1 MRSLVLGV
9 VMVVLG
15 FATISHADAPKAPKA
30 PKLRFEFIGNIA
42 ITGDELRAAIP
53 APYDDTGAFNQEMLE
68 RDLLLV
74 SAYYWDRGHAQVKVR
89 EPKITKTAIVVEVE
103 EGPTFTIEHILVTGD
118 PTMAQR
124 AKHLKAMRTRK
135 GQLFSRTKIADDRER
150 LSRYYED
157 LGYAFVNV
165 LPLTKVDLA
174 RRTIT
179 LTFEVTVGKRTTV
192 ERVGFWN
199 TSKLP
204 DSAFEPAL
212 TIRPGERYSDTRLEA
227 VKAALAA
234 MGVEVVVSTK
244 RGSTDTQIIITY
256 EVSD

>member
-15 FATISHADAPKAPKA
+15 FATISHADAPK
-30 PKLRFEFIGNIA
+30 KLRFEFIGNIM

-74 SAYYWDRGHAQVKVR
+74 SAYYWDRGYAQVKVR
-89 EPKITKTAIVVEVE
+89 EPKMTKTAIVVEVE
-103 EGPTFTIEHILVTGD
+103 EGPTFTIEHVLVTGD
-118 PTMAQR
+118 PTMEQR
-124 AKHLKAMRTRK
+124 AKHLKAMRTRT
-135 GQLFSRTKIADDRER
+135 GQLFSRSRISDDRQR
-150 LSRYYED
+150 LSLYYQD
-157 LGYAFVNV
+157 RGYAFVNV

-174 RRTIT
+174 RRMIT
-179 LTFEVTVGKRTTV
+179 LTFEVTRGKRATV